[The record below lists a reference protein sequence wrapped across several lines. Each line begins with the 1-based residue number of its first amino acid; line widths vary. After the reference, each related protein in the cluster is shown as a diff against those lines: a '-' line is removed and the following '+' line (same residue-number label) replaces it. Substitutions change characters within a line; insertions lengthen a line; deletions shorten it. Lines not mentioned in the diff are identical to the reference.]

1 MPVNKFLS
9 FALGL
14 LLAASASAH
23 DHWLHADKMNLEP
36 GEKLTLH
43 LLMGEDLIPQDEL
56 TLVSKDIERFEL
68 RHGNAVD
75 NLFERAHEGG
85 KPVWSEATDFEGEYL
100 VLMTRGRQQV
110 EMSTPEFSEYLAH
123 EGISGVTP
131 ASRPQQRERYWRFLK
146 LLGRV
151 GPDEEGS
158 LHHRFLGQQLELV
171 LIQNPVLMKAGDEQI
186 VQLYLET
193 KPLANQTVFALH
205 REGDKLTKLQAIT
218 DTRGTAR
225 FRLNEPG
232 VWVVKTV
239 YLRACKKCDDAD
251 WESFWAAYAFE
262 LGS

>member
-9 FALGL
+9 FALGVL
-14 LLAASASAH
+14 MAACASAH
-23 DHWLHADKMNLEP
+23 DHWLRADKTNLEP

-56 TLVSKDIERFEL
+56 PLVSKDIERFEL

-85 KPVWSEATDFEGEYL
+85 KPVWSDVPDFEGEYL
-100 VLMTRGRQQV
+100 VLMTRGKQQV
-110 EMSTPEFSEYLAH
+110 EMSTPEFREYLAH
-123 EGISGVTP
+123 EGIGAVAPT
-131 ASRPQQRERYWRFLK
+131 SRPQQRERYWRFLK

-151 GPDEEGS
+151 GADEEGS
-158 LHHRFLGQQLELV
+158 LHHRFLGQQLEIV
-171 LIQNPVLMKAGDEQI
+171 LIQKPVLMKAGDEQI

-193 KPLANQTVFALH
+193 APLANQTVFALH
-205 REGDKLTKLQAIT
+205 RGGDKLTKLQSIT
-218 DTRGTAR
+218 DARGVAR

-239 YLRACKKCDDAD
+239 YLRPCRKCDDAD
-251 WESFWAAYAFE
+251 WESFWSAYAFE